1 MRKIIFILFTLLL
14 LQNSFAQNK
23 YYSHKKKAVK
33 KFESALHNYNL
44 QYYAQARQELS
55 EALKIDKNF
64 LDVYILLAE
73 INDEEGKKE
82 EAVINFEKA
91 LAINKKYHPLI
102 YLRKADLELQ
112 TGQYQAA
119 IKDYESFLEFKKE
132 SKKYLDY
139 INTRI
144 GHCKFA
150 IEEIKNKVPFDPINL
165 GPHINSPHS
174 EYWPSLT
181 ADNQTITFTVSDR
194 KKHTPEDL
202 YYSKKAKDK
211 WLPAKNIGQPINTQ
225 KSEGAQS
232 VSADG
237 RTMVFTAC
245 LRKDGYGS
253 CDIYIA
259 HKTGNNWSKPKNIGQ
274 PINSR
279 YKETQPSL
287 SSDGQSI
294 YFVSTRPGGKGKF
307 DIWQSH
313 LQKNGQWSVP
323 ENLGDSINTKEDELA
338 PFIHYDNKTLYF
350 SSNGHVGMGGS
361 DLFVSRINKNG
372 EWSSPK
378 NLGYPI
384 NTYFNEESLIVTA
397 DGTQALFSSDMDG
410 GYGQKD
416 IYSFAL
422 YKEIRPNKTIFV
434 KGLVYHAVSKKPLE
448 AQVTI
453 SSLVGSGLFGTKS
466 DKENGSFLLCLPPQK
481 SYALNIDK
489 EGFLPYSDNFELPD
503 SNIVLTIYLQPIE
516 KDKVF
521 VLKNIFFDTDKYKLK
536 TKSYIELDRLIDF
549 LNKNKK
555 LKIEIQGHTD
565 NTGSKTHNQI
575 LSENRAKSVYNY
587 LIKNNMDKKR
597 LTFKG
602 YAATQAIADNNTK
615 RGRAK
620 NRRTA
625 FKIISTD

>member
-1 MRKIIFILFTLLL
+1 MKKIIFILFALLS
-14 LQNSFAQNK
+14 LQSSFAQNK
-23 YYSHKKKAVK
+23 YYSHKKKAIK
-33 KFESALHNYNL
+33 KFERALHNYNL
-44 QYYAQARQELS
+44 QYYAKAKQDLND
-55 EALKIDKNF
+55 ALKIDKNF
-64 LDVYILLAE
+64 LDVHILLAE
-73 INDEEGKKE
+73 INDEEGNKE
-82 EAVINFEKA
+82 EAIKSFEKA
-91 LAINKKYHPLI
+91 LAINEKYHPLV

-112 TGQYQAA
+112 TGKYEAA
-119 IKDYESFLEFKKE
+119 INDYKYFLGFKKE
-132 SKKYLDY
+132 SKKYTDY

-150 IEEIKNKVPFDPINL
+150 IEEIKHKVPFEPINL
-165 GPHINSPHS
+165 GPNINSPNS

-202 YYSKKAKDK
+202 YYSKKLKNK
-211 WLPAKNIGQPINTQ
+211 WLPAKNIGHTINTP

-245 LRKDGYGS
+245 LRPDGYGS
-253 CDIYIA
+253 CDIYIS
-259 HKTGNNWSKPKNIGQ
+259 HKIGTNWTKPKNIGR
-274 PINSR
+274 PINSK

-287 SSDGQSI
+287 SSNGQTI

-313 LQKNGQWSVP
+313 LKKNGQWSVP

-361 DLFVSRINKNG
+361 DLFMCRKKENG
-372 EWSSPK
+372 QWSSPK

-384 NTYFNEESLIVTA
+384 NTYFNEESLIVTT

-416 IYSFAL
+416 IYRFSL
-422 YKEIRPNKTIFV
+422 YKDIRPNRTIFI
-434 KGLVYHAVSKKPLE
+434 KGKVYHAITKKPLKAAVE
-448 AQVTI
+448 I
-453 SSLVGSGLFGTKS
+453 SSLLDSELFSTSS
-466 DKENGSFLLCLPPQK
+466 DPVNGSFLLCLPPNK
-481 SYALNIDK
+481 TYALNIDK
-489 EGFLPYSDNFELPD
+489 KGFLPYSDHFELAD
-503 SNIVLTIYLQPIE
+503 SSIHITIYLRPLE
-516 KDKVF
+516 VNKVF
-521 VLKNIFFDTDKYKLK
+521 ILKNIFFDTDKYNLK
-536 TKSYIELDRLIDF
+536 PESYAELNRLVSF
-549 LNKNKK
+549 MNKNKN

-565 NTGSKTHNQI
+565 NTGTKAHNQT
-575 LSENRAKSVYNY
+575 LSANRAQSVYKH
-587 LIKNNMDKKR
+587 LITRNIQKER
-597 LTFKG
+597 LKFKG
-602 YAATQAIADNNTK
+602 YAATKPIADNATQS
-615 RGRAK
+615 GRAK

-625 FKIISTD
+625 FKIISKD